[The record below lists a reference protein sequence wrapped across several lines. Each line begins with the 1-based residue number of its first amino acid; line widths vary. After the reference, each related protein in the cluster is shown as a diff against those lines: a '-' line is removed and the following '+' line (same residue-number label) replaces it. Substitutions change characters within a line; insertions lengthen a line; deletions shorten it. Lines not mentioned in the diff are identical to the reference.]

1 MSNILDYIDWRGD
14 LSFDE
19 SPLCEVDLLILAELS
34 YLQLEG
40 IVPAGFSTDLSFAD
54 AVDRF
59 LKKHAGT
66 KISFGAIVPDTILL
80 LAEKARDSRRFG
92 GLRVCGYRERTEE
105 KEEIQFAAVTFLWE
119 EKFACCSFRGTDDT
133 LVGWKENLNLSY
145 LPEVPAQRAAAEYAS
160 LAAEMLDRIPALYL
174 AGHSKGGNLA
184 IYAAVKGG
192 DAVRSKLA
200 QVFGGDSPG
209 FSALFAESENY
220 RAMLP
225 KILHFVPTASVVG
238 MLMNQE
244 DENNITVKSSQRGV
258 FQHDGFSWEVKGRQ
272 FLRAEGLTDDAKKT
286 AVTVR
291 AWIGGMRADEREEL
305 SAALYEILHGGGSGT
320 LSELNANRLE
330 LLRSFQRLSPDSRK
344 AILRGIRQLW
354 EARKQ

>member
-14 LSFDE
+14 LSFDD

-34 YLQLEG
+34 YLQLQG
-40 IVPAGFSTDLSFAD
+40 IVPSGFCTDLSFAD

-92 GLRVCGYRERTEE
+92 SLRVCGCRERTEE
-105 KEEIQFAAVTFLWE
+105 KEEIQFAALTFLWE
-119 EKFACCSFRGTDDT
+119 DKFACCSFRGTDDT

-145 LPEVPAQRAAAEYAS
+145 LAEVPAQRAAAQYAS
-160 LAAEMLDRIPALYL
+160 LAAEMLEGIPALYL
-174 AGHSKGGNLA
+174 TGHSKGGNLA

-192 DAVRSKLA
+192 EAVRSKLA

-209 FSALFAESENY
+209 FSAIFAESDAY
-220 RAMLP
+220 RSLLP

-244 DENNITVKSSQRGV
+244 DAANITVRSVENGV

-286 AVTVR
+286 AATVR
-291 AWIGGMRADEREEL
+291 AWIGGMDARDREEL
-305 SAALYEILHGGGSGT
+305 CAALDALFRSSGSDT
-320 LSELNANRLE
+320 LSGMGGALE
-330 LLRSFQRLSPDSRK
+330 LLRSFQRLAPEARRTV
-344 AILRGIRQLW
+344 AHGLRQLW
-354 EARKQ
+354 EARTK